1 MGRRSRKR
9 SHEVGQANGGSS
21 GGRSQRDAARRARA
35 RAVAEDDAS
44 AKASCAPRA
53 GRPAEERP
61 QPLWGAFPL
70 TELVT
75 LAGIVLMVWGF
86 FSEGGRNGNSK
97 IAAGLAIAS
106 IAGLELAVREH
117 VTGFRSHT
125 TLLSGA
131 VAIVVIVLLGLGA
144 GLSTLGL
151 LLVAGALAFGATFV
165 GLRKLFKRRSGG
177 LSFR

>member
-1 MGRRSRKR
+1 MGRRRRKR
-9 SHEVGQANGGSS
+9 AMEGGSGPAT
-21 GGRSQRDAARRARA
+21 GGTTRAERDAARLERAR
-35 RAVAEDDAS
+35 RQRES
-44 AKASCAPRA
+44 GEAPRRPRP
-53 GRPAEERP
+53 GRPAIEERP
-61 QPLWGAFPL
+61 PPLWGSFPL

-75 LAGIVLMVWGF
+75 LGGIVLMVWGF
-86 FSEGGRNGNSK
+86 LSGAGREGNAK

-131 VAIVVIVLLGLGA
+131 VGILVIVLLGLGA
-144 GLSTLGL
+144 GLDTLGL
-151 LLVAGALAFGATFV
+151 LLAGGLVAFAGSFF
-165 GLRKLFKRRSGG
+165 GLRELFKRRSGG

>member
-9 SHEVGQANGGSS
+9 HS
-21 GGRSQRDAARRARA
+21 GGRSRA
-35 RAVAEDDAS
+35 S
-44 AKASCAPRA
+44 GHGA
-53 GRPAEERP
+53 GRSAPGAAGAKSPPVSERP
-61 QPLWGAFPL
+61 TSTPPTRRTTSDDRPPPLWGSFPL

-75 LAGIVLMVWGF
+75 LAGIVLMTWGF
-86 FSEGGRNGNSK
+86 VAGPDGGGNAK
-97 IAAGLAIAS
+97 IAAGLIIAS

-131 VAIVVIVLLGLGA
+131 VGILVIVGLGLVARLETLGFLVLA
-144 GLSTLGL
+144 GLAAFAGSF
-151 LLVAGALAFGATFV
+151 VA
-165 GLRKLFKRRSGG
+165 LRELFRRRSGG

>member
-9 SHEVGQANGGSS
+9 HSGTRSRASGKGASRSS
-21 GGRSQRDAARRARA
+21 GPDAPRRERARSK
-35 RAVAEDDAS
+35 RLSERPPP
-44 AKASCAPRA
+44 APRTRRTA
-53 GRPAEERP
+53 IDDRPP
-61 QPLWGAFPL
+61 PLWGSFPL

-75 LAGIVLMVWGF
+75 LAGIVLMTWGF
-86 FSEGGRNGNSK
+86 VAGPGGGGNAK
-97 IAAGLAIAS
+97 IAAGLIIAS

-131 VAIVVIVLLGLGA
+131 VGILVIVGLGLVARLETLGFLVLA
-144 GLSTLGL
+144 GLAAFAGSF
-151 LLVAGALAFGATFV
+151 VA
-165 GLRKLFKRRSGG
+165 LRELFRRRSGG